1 MDQKN
6 DKISI
11 IIVDD
16 NRIVRKG
23 LKDLLES
30 QDDFQVVA
38 EAAGGQEAL
47 KITEQMMPDVI
58 MMDIILGDMNG
69 VEATRKILR
78 RNPEIRI
85 IGLSLYDDRIFID
98 EMYRAGA
105 CGFLRKTEP
114 IEHILSAIRNSTHN

>member
-1 MDQKN
+1 M
-6 DKISI
+6 
-11 IIVDD
+11 
-16 NRIVRKG
+16 
-23 LKDLLES
+23 
-30 QDDFQVVA
+30 
-38 EAAGGQEAL
+38 